1 MSAPADVIA
10 EELGLTPEAVAG
22 RVADWLGG

>member
-10 EELGLTPEAVAG
+10 EELGLTPEAVAR
-22 RVADWLGG
+22 RVADWHGG